1 MTCIKIAAIIES
13 SSEVGRRRCAMDKKT
28 FKKQWTN
35 FLIDAELKN
44 VDIAKAVGITK
55 QSLGKK
61 INNCSIRYID
71 LANIV
76 EKYGYSI
83 DIHKK

>member
-1 MTCIKIAAIIES
+1 
-13 SSEVGRRRCAMDKKT
+13 MDKKEL
-28 FKKQWTN
+28 KKQWTN
-35 FLIDAELKN
+35 FLIDNDLTN
-44 VDIAKAVGITK
+44 VDIAK
-55 QSLGKK
+55 QLGVTRQTMSKK
-61 INNCSIRYID
+61 INNGSIRYID

>member
-1 MTCIKIAAIIES
+1 
-13 SSEVGRRRCAMDKKT
+13 MDKKY

-35 FLIDAELKN
+35 FLIDNELTN
-44 VDIAKAVGITK
+44 VDIAENIGVTK
-55 QSLGKK
+55 QALGQK
-61 INNCSIRYID
+61 INNGSIRYID

-76 EKYGYSI
+76 EKYGYSV

>member
-1 MTCIKIAAIIES
+1 
-13 SSEVGRRRCAMDKKT
+13 MDKKT

-35 FLIDAELKN
+35 FLIDTGLKN

-55 QSLGKK
+55 QSLGQK

-76 EKYGYSI
+76 EKYGYSV

>member
-1 MTCIKIAAIIES
+1 
-13 SSEVGRRRCAMDKKT
+13 MDKFSNWRGTEKRRYREGS
-28 FKKQWTN
+28 WYY
-35 FLIDAELKN
+35 E
-44 VDIAKAVGITK
+44 AVIRE
-55 QSLGKK
+55 K

>member
-1 MTCIKIAAIIES
+1 
-13 SSEVGRRRCAMDKKT
+13 MDKKEL
-28 FKKQWTN
+28 KKQWTN
-35 FLIDAELKN
+35 FLIDNDLTN
-44 VDIAKAVGITK
+44 VDIAKQLGVTK
-55 QSLGKK
+55 QTMSKK
-61 INNCSIRYID
+61 INNGSIRYID

>member
-1 MTCIKIAAIIES
+1 
-13 SSEVGRRRCAMDKKT
+13 MDKKT
-28 FKKQWTN
+28 FKKQWSN
-35 FLIDAELKN
+35 FLIDTGLKN
-44 VDIAKAVGITK
+44 VDIANEIGITK
-55 QSLGKK
+55 QSLGQK

-76 EKYGYSI
+76 ERHGYSI

>member
-1 MTCIKIAAIIES
+1 
-13 SSEVGRRRCAMDKKT
+13 MDKKY

-35 FLIDAELKN
+35 FLIDNDLTN
-44 VDIAKAVGITK
+44 VDIAKSEGISK
-55 QSLGKK
+55 QALGRK